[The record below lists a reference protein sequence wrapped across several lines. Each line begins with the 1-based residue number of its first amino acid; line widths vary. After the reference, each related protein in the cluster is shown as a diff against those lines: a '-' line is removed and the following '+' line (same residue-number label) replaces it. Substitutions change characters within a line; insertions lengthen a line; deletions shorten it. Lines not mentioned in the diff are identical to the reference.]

1 MSYAI
6 VRNEKLTRAQAQGIC
21 VHNDRKAKNH
31 TNKEIDISKSHLNYY
46 LKRNELNYVKEF
58 DKLKE
63 KYDLKGQIRSN
74 SIIACEMVFTS
85 DSEFFNKIKEKETK
99 RYFEECYKFIC
110 NYNNLGE
117 RNIMSAVVHLDE
129 GVPHMHLV
137 YVPVIHT
144 KDKDGNDIEK
154 ICARDFWKGRDSYRK
169 LQNKYWEYVTSKG
182 FELQRGLP
190 VEETNREHISI
201 QEYKK
206 ITNFEN
212 TKKVLED
219 INLELPEV
227 PQIKDF
233 KKLMMNRDEKIAEKI
248 IKPKDELIE
257 KLHQDNVILHKE
269 LTKQAKVVDI
279 AEEYQQEKADLLQE
293 NKQLK
298 DRCNTLQRDFEIRER
313 ELRREFKNQEYENSQ
328 EYVKYIDY
336 LENENN
342 KLHKV
347 IDRFKL
353 TISKFITWICNKF
366 SVSSEDTIIRDFE
379 KENYISFNVEKQM
392 NTKEKERDIEPE
404 L

>member
-1 MSYAI
+1 
-6 VRNEKLTRAQAQGIC
+6 
-21 VHNDRKAKNH
+21 
-31 TNKEIDISKSHLNYY
+31 
-46 LKRNELNYVKEF
+46 
-58 DKLKE
+58 
-63 KYDLKGQIRSN
+63 
-74 SIIACEMVFTS
+74 MVFTS
-85 DSEFFNKIKEKETK
+85 YSEFFNKIGEKETR

-129 GVPHMHLV
+129 GVPHMQLV

-169 LQNKYWEYVTSKG
+169 LQNKYWEYITSKG

-257 KLHQDNVILHKE
+257 RLHQDNVILHKE

-298 DRCNTLQRDFEIRER
+298 DRCNMLQRDFEIRER

-342 KLHKV
+342 KLHKI

-353 TISKFITWICNKF
+353 TISKFITWVCNKF

-379 KENYISFNVEKQM
+379 KENYISFNVEKQI
-392 NTKEKERDIEPE
+392 NDIEKRKERDREPE

>member
-1 MSYAI
+1 
-6 VRNEKLTRAQAQGIC
+6 
-21 VHNDRKAKNH
+21 
-31 TNKEIDISKSHLNYY
+31 
-46 LKRNELNYVKEF
+46 
-58 DKLKE
+58 
-63 KYDLKGQIRSN
+63 
-74 SIIACEMVFTS
+74 MVFTS
-85 DSEFFNKIKEKETK
+85 DSEFFNKIGEKETR
-99 RYFEECYKFIC
+99 RYFEEYYKFIC

-169 LQNKYWEYVTSKG
+169 LQNKYWEYITSKG

-257 KLHQDNVILHKE
+257 RLHQDNVILHKE

-298 DRCNTLQRDFEIRER
+298 DRCNMLQRDFEIRER

-342 KLHKV
+342 KLHKI
-347 IDRFKL
+347 IDRFKFKL
-353 TISKFITWICNKF
+353 TISKFITWVCNKF

-379 KENYISFNVEKQM
+379 KENYISFNVEKQI
-392 NTKEKERDIEPE
+392 NDIEKRKERDREPE

>member
-1 MSYAI
+1 M
-6 VRNEKLTRAQAQGIC
+6 
-21 VHNDRKAKNH
+21 
-31 TNKEIDISKSHLNYY
+31 
-46 LKRNELNYVKEF
+46 
-58 DKLKE
+58 
-63 KYDLKGQIRSN
+63 
-74 SIIACEMVFTS
+74 
-85 DSEFFNKIKEKETK
+85 
-99 RYFEECYKFIC
+99 
-110 NYNNLGE
+110 
-117 RNIMSAVVHLDE
+117 
-129 GVPHMHLV
+129 
-137 YVPVIHT
+137 
-144 KDKDGNDIEK
+144 
-154 ICARDFWKGRDSYRK
+154 
-169 LQNKYWEYVTSKG
+169 
-182 FELQRGLP
+182 P
-190 VEETNREHISI
+190 VEETNREHTSI

-212 TKKVLED
+212 TKKVLEN

-257 KLHQDNVILHKE
+257 RLHQDNVILHKE

-298 DRCNTLQRDFEIRER
+298 DRCNTLQRNFEIRER
-313 ELRREFKNQEYENSQ
+313 ELRREFKNQEYKNSR

-342 KLHKV
+342 KLHKI

-353 TISKFITWICNKF
+353 TISKFITWVCNKF

-379 KENYISFNVEKQM
+379 KENHISFNVEKQI
-392 NTKEKERDIEPE
+392 KDEEKRKERDRE
-404 L
+404 LEL